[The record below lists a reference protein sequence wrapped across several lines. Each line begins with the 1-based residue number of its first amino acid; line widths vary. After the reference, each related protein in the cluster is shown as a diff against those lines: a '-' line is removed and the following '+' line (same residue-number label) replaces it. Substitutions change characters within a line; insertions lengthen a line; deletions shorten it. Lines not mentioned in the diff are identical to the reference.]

1 MSGTMFVK
9 DEGGWKP
16 LGHVDESSIQ
26 ITCDHDDGNVFDGYA
41 SILREPFSCSIEM
54 SVNAIGSFFE
64 AYRFAFR
71 REARRLRADFAR
83 RRKLGG
89 NRRHKGGR
97 L

>member
-1 MSGTMFVK
+1 MSGTMLVK

-16 LGHVDESSIQ
+16 LGHVDESSIH

-41 SILREPFSCSIEM
+41 SILRGPFSGSIEIAANVM
-54 SVNAIGSFFE
+54 DSLFE
-64 AYRFAFR
+64 ALYLAPR
-71 REARRLRADFAR
+71 REARKFRADFAR

-89 NRRHKGGR
+89 TRRHKGGR